1 MDLKTLKYLCA
12 HIGTLLPAFQ
22 KLHVYDN
29 VHGERR
35 AQVNNGRYTV
45 DVPCNMPVCT
55 VDAAKLASAW
65 GVCDGDPTFRVT
77 DASLMVL
84 GLARRSRLGLSDP
97 TAYPRTSPTPITSH
111 TAPGVSALI
120 EQLRPFVATDSSK
133 IWANGICLHNGF
145 AYATN
150 NVILCRVPFP
160 TVLPATVIVP
170 SACFDAVV
178 MLGEPVDMGVEENS
192 VTFYFEEDVWVKTLL
207 IAGSW
212 PTGTV
217 DDYVNQLNEAKW
229 STPHSLL
236 AGVLQAA
243 VTLADARIPIVEFRE
258 GGLRLLDET
267 FEADDLE
274 LPTAGRLNARM
285 ATLVFE
291 HATAIQ
297 WHTPKQ
303 DAHAFKVGEVIGLF
317 GGQR

>member
-1 MDLKTLKYLCA
+1 MNLTTLKYLCE
-12 HIGTLLPAFQ
+12 HVGTLLPAFQ
-22 KLHVYDN
+22 KLHVYDDEN
-29 VHGERR
+29 GDRR

-45 DVPCNMPVCT
+45 DVPCTMPICT

-65 GVCDGDPTFRVT
+65 GVCDGDPTFRLT

-84 GLARRSRLGLSDP
+84 GQARRSRLGLSDSG
-97 TAYPRTSPTPITSH
+97 AYPRTAPTPKTSH
-111 TAPGVSALI
+111 TASGVSTLI

-178 MLGEPVDMGVEENS
+178 KKGEPIDMGVTSDS
-192 VTFYFEEDVWVKTLL
+192 VTFYFEDDVWVKTLL
-207 IAGSW
+207 IAAEW
-212 PTGTV
+212 PTHVV
-217 DDYVNQLNEAKW
+217 DNYVTGLSDQWA
-229 STPHSLL
+229 TPHHLL
-236 AGVLQAA
+236 AGVLDAA
-243 VTLADARIPIVEFRE
+243 VKLADMRIPIVEFRE
-258 GGLRLLDET
+258 GGLKLLDET

-274 LPTAGRLNARM
+274 LPSTGKLNARM
-285 ATLVFE
+285 AALVFE

-297 WHTPKQ
+297 WHTPKP
-303 DAHAFKVGEVIGLF
+303 DAHAFKAGEVIGLF